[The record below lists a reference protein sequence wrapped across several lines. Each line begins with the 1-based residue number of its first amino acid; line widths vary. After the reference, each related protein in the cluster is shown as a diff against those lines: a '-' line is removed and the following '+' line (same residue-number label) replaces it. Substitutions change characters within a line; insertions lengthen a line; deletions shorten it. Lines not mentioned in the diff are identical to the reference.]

1 MRQVSFATCIMLVI
15 ISVGGCSAVGVIA
28 SSDPYQKLAVADS
41 LAEHNRPAVAERLI
55 VESIAICKE
64 TDDRHCFAA
73 AYRGYGLFFM
83 SESIEGRQWKPH
95 YAQNGFIDST
105 VSLDDRY
112 SRAID
117 FLKKSRNIY
126 IENGEYDAV
135 TNLSLSIGFAYVMQ
149 GDYSPACQAYDES
162 LQAYAENVRNNPNVK
177 IHLPEKYA
185 NFPNYIE
192 IQKNRILCKG

>member
-15 ISVGGCSAVGVIA
+15 ISIGGCSAVGVIA
-28 SSDPYQKLAVADS
+28 SSDPYQKLADANS
-41 LAEHNRPAVAERLI
+41 LAEHNRPTVAERLI

-64 TDDRHCFAA
+64 TDDQHCFAA

-95 YAQNGFIDST
+95 YAKNGFIDST
-105 VSLDDRY
+105 VSLDSRY
-112 SRAID
+112 SRAIY

-126 IENGEYDAV
+126 IENEEYDAV

-149 GDYSPACQAYDES
+149 GDYPSACQAYDES

>member
-1 MRQVSFATCIMLVI
+1 MRQVSFATCVMLVI
-15 ISVGGCSAVGVIA
+15 ISIGGCSAVGVIA

-41 LAEHNRPAVAERLI
+41 LAENNRPTVAERLI

-64 TDDRHCFAA
+64 TDDQHCIAA

-95 YAQNGFIDST
+95 YAQNGFIDSA
-105 VSLDDRY
+105 VSLNNRY

-126 IENGEYDAV
+126 MENDEYDAV
-135 TNLSLSIGFAYVMQ
+135 TNLSLNISFAYIMQ
-149 GDYSPACQAYDES
+149 GDYPSACLAYDES
-162 LQAYAENVRNNPNVK
+162 LKAYAENVRNNPNVK
-177 IHLPEKYA
+177 INLPEKYA
-185 NFPNYIE
+185 DFPDYIE
-192 IQKNRILCKG
+192 IQKKRILCKG

>member
-1 MRQVSFATCIMLVI
+1 MRQVSFATCIMLVL
-15 ISVGGCSAVGVIA
+15 ISIGGCSAVGVIA
-28 SSDPYQKLAVADS
+28 SSDPYQKLADAAS
-41 LAEHNRPAVAERLI
+41 LAEHNRPTVAERLI

-64 TDDRHCFAA
+64 TDDQLCFAD
-73 AYRGYGLFFM
+73 AYRSYGLFFM
-83 SESIEGRQWKPH
+83 SESIEGRQWKPN

-105 VSLDDRY
+105 VNLDNRY

-126 IENGEYDAV
+126 IENDEHDAV
-135 TNLSLSIGFAYVMQ
+135 TNLSLNIGFAYGMQ
-149 GDYSPACQAYDES
+149 GDYPSACLAYDES
-162 LQAYAENVRNNPNVK
+162 LKAYAENVRNNPNVK

-185 NFPNYIE
+185 NFSNYIE